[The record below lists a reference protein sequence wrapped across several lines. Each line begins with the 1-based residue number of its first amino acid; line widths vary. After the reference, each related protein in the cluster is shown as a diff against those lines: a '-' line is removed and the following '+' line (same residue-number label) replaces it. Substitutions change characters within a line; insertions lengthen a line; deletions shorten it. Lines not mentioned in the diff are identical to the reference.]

1 MHTKSVLEE
10 SVTTNVGLL
19 TTQKDSRQHFT
30 SEQDSELEIPVI
42 NIQEE
47 NKSEKSEKEEPPNLI
62 KQKNKEKMTVAM
74 RNFLQ
79 KKVASSPKRDN
90 ILLNFE
96 KEPEIDLNKDLK
108 QKRVSFD
115 ALQTDNTM

>member
-1 MHTKSVLEE
+1 M
-10 SVTTNVGLL
+10 
-19 TTQKDSRQHFT
+19 
-30 SEQDSELEIPVI
+30 EIPVI

-62 KQKNKEKMTVAM
+62 KQKNKTDMTVAM
-74 RNFLQ
+74 KKFLQ
-79 KKVASSPKRDN
+79 KKVANSPKRDN